1 MQSVR
6 LDAVSGFEPRHSRKR
21 ERRRYTCVLEQLIGL
36 LVEDEVGQRDFTLSV
51 EHEMEQRFLHLG
63 MSALLLPFGSRIEGD
78 RNFLAQNPADRGPCN
93 TDSKL
98 SQRPSTEIGLRE
110 SRVLSLV
117 CL

>member
-1 MQSVR
+1 MQSIR
-6 LDAVSGFEPRHSRKR
+6 LDAVSGFEPRHQRKR
-21 ERRRYTCVLEQLIGL
+21 ERRRYTCVLEQLISL
-36 LVEDEVGQRDFTLSV
+36 LVEDGVGQRDVTLSV

-63 MSALLLPFGSRIEGD
+63 MSALLLPFGTRIKGD
-78 RNFLAQNPADRGPCN
+78 RNVLAQNPADRGPCN

-98 SQRPSTEIGLRE
+98 SQRSSKEIGLRE